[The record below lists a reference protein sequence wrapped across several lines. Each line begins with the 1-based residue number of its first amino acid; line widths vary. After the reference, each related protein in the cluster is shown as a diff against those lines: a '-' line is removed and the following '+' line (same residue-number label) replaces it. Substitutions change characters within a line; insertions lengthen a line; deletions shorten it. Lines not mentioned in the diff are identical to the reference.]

1 MTTLSLPTARARPLW
16 HWRPTT
22 QGVMTVFL
30 LLFCGGLVGYPIVY
44 LVLESLDTGDSNTFP
59 PESLGLDNYVNLID
73 DSRIIT
79 NTAFVACIA
88 TVMAV
93 VLGFLIAWTLT
104 RTRLPGR
111 ARLERLMQLPYYLTP
126 LVGALAWAILASP
139 KSGFLNQLWHFL
151 SGSSGALFEIYS
163 RWVSAW
169 AMALFEGT
177 VAFVMI
183 GAAMK
188 SMDPSLEETSRA
200 LGAGKWRTML
210 KITLPLVPPGVL
222 GAAVFVFAEML

>member
-1 MTTLSLPTARARPLW
+1 MLI
-16 HWRPTT
+16 
-22 QGVMTVFL
+22 V
-30 LLFCGGLVGYPIVY
+30 LFCGGLVAYPIVY
-44 LVLESLDTGDSNTFP
+44 LVAESLNTGDPGISAG
-59 PESLGLDNYVNLID
+59 EIGLDNIANLIE

-126 LVGALAWAILASP
+126 LVGALAWAILAGP
-139 KSGFLNQLWHFL
+139 KSGCAEP
-151 SGSSGALFEIYS
+151 ALALASAAASDLFNIYS
-163 RWVSAW
+163 PLGIAWV
-169 AMALFEGT
+169 MALFEGT

-183 GAAMK
+183 GA
-188 SMDPSLEETSRA
+188 R
-200 LGAGKWRTML
+200 
-210 KITLPLVPPGVL
+210 
-222 GAAVFVFAEML
+222 